1 MPDES
6 DTGAELARLR
16 TRLDITHALLAAVSS
31 TDPVR
36 SLASRV
42 STLCHGTAII
52 YDFEGSVVAST
63 GEAPVQLIWNEVS
76 ATNQRELALEIGRW
90 HVRTRRVALRDGVH
104 VIAIASRG
112 PETLEQIGELLLDTS
127 ERLLGAVH
135 GIQYGATQRDRRDNE
150 QLIAALHDGILPAR
164 EHRFWSRLAQFRFPT
179 YASVRAVELAPLD
192 EPSASEAHI
201 AQLVSRARSDDLPL
215 LVMLRRVDMDA
226 PATVAALVPASHA
239 SEQWLAAVS
248 RQFLTGS
255 SAPSPSLSAV
265 PECVR
270 EAETALGIA
279 RQWAAAAEAP
289 QDLGPVLIDRI
300 DLSTWLLS
308 HVDPRQLRERIDR
321 TLAPLGSQQLRDTLT
336 TYLAAGQNVA
346 GTAEAL
352 FLHPNTVRYRIGRVE
367 EAIGEPLA
375 SPFSLSNLI
384 LALYPEIIGRRAEL
398 GEGRTPGSLAP

>member
-239 SEQWLAAVS
+239 SEQWLAAV
-248 RQFLTGS
+248 
-255 SAPSPSLSAV
+255 
-265 PECVR
+265 
-270 EAETALGIA
+270 
-279 RQWAAAAEAP
+279 
-289 QDLGPVLIDRI
+289 DRI

>member
-1 MPDES
+1 MLDTPDTASEI
-6 DTGAELARLR
+6 DRLR
-16 TRLDITHALLAAVSS
+16 TTLDITHAMLAAVSS

-36 SLASRV
+36 SLASRA
-42 STLCHGTAII
+42 STICHGTAII
-52 YDFEGSVVAST
+52 YDFEGAVVAST
-63 GEAPVQLIWNEVS
+63 GEAPVQLIWNEVA

-112 PETLEQIGELLLDTS
+112 PERLEQIGELLLDTS

-150 QLIAALHDGILPAR
+150 QLIAALHDGIVPAR

-192 EPSASEAHI
+192 APSASEAHI

-226 PATVAALVPASHA
+226 PATIAALVPAST
-239 SEQWLAAVS
+239 SGEQWLASVA
-248 RQFLTGS
+248 RQFLVGS
-255 SAPSPSLSAV
+255 SAPTPSLSTL

-279 RQWAAAAEAP
+279 RQWAAAAELP
-289 QDLGPVLIDRI
+289 EELGPVLIDRI

-308 HVDPRQLRERIDR
+308 HVDHRQLRDRIDR
-321 TLAPLGSQQLRDTLT
+321 TLAPLDSQVLRDTLT
-336 TYLAAGQNVA
+336 TYLATGQNVA
-346 GTAEAL
+346 ATAQAL

-367 EAIGEPLA
+367 EAIGEPLT
-375 SPFSLSNLI
+375 SPFALSNLI
-384 LALYPEIIGRRAEL
+384 LALYPEIIGRGAEL
-398 GEGRTPGSLAP
+398 GERRPAGPSAP

>member
-1 MPDES
+1 MS
-6 DTGAELARLR
+6 AGSHAETELDRLR
-16 TRLDITHALLAAVSS
+16 TTLDLTHALLSAVSS

-36 SLASRV
+36 SLASRM

-52 YDFEGSVVAST
+52 YDFEGAVVAST

-76 ATNQRELALEIGRW
+76 ATHQRELSIEIGRW
-90 HVRTRRVALRDGVH
+90 YVRTRRVALRDGVH

-112 PETLEQIGELLLDTS
+112 PETLDEIGDLLLDTS

-135 GIQYGATQRDRRDNE
+135 GIRYGATQRDRRDNE
-150 QLIAALHDGILPAR
+150 QLIAALHDGVLTAR

-192 EPSASEAHI
+192 GPSASEAHI
-201 AQLVSRARSDDLPL
+201 DQLVSRARSDDLPL

-226 PATVAALVPASHA
+226 PATVAALVPDSPAA
-239 SEQWLAAVS
+239 EEWLAAVS

-255 SAPSPSLSAV
+255 SAPSSSLSNI

-279 RQWAAAAEAP
+279 RQWAAAAEVP
-289 QDLGPVLIDRI
+289 EELGPVLIDRI

-308 HVDPRQLRERIDR
+308 HVDPRQLRDRIDR
-321 TLAPLGSQQLRDTLT
+321 TLATLGSQQLRDTLT

-346 GTAEAL
+346 ATAEAL

-367 EAIGEPLA
+367 EAIGDSLG
-375 SPFSLSNLI
+375 SPFALSNLI

-398 GEGRTPGSLAP
+398 REGRAPGALSP